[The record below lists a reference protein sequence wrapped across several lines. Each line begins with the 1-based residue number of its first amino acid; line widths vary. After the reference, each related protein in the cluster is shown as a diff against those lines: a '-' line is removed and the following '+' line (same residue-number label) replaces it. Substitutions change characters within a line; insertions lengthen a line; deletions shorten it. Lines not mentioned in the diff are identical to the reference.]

1 MTEPLALKYRPRSFE
16 DIVGQPVVR
25 TVLSKM
31 VSDRTVPSGLLFTGV
46 RGAGKT
52 TTGRIVAAGLNCEKH
67 PVGPCGHCPSCSAVF
82 GGNSLDVIEIDAA
95 SSGLVADVRTLTEM
109 VQYSTGGEY
118 RVVLIDEAL
127 ALDELV
133 PTPTGIRKISE
144 VQPGDWLI
152 GSSGSPVQIVRKT
165 PVFHGKQ
172 CFRVHFDTGDSVVVS
187 ANHQWLCRPIGY
199 GRKNGQWRSLS
210 VRTTEQMVGRKFAV
224 PQSPAWDLPS
234 KIFELPPYLLGLWLG
249 DGSTGQCHIAGE
261 QDDLEH
267 YARRL
272 EEMGVGSH
280 FLHRTEGKV
289 GRLAFSHPYGPR
301 GLKGSAASQAL
312 IRMPCFRD
320 KHIPPEYF
328 LGSVQQR
335 LDLLQGLMDTDGHV
349 TKTGHCCFVGTDRLS
364 QDIQRLLT
372 TLGITSRRIFR
383 PDARSRVG
391 GYWKV
396 HFQPHSG
403 LYPVSLPRKRERVV
417 FSEVRSGS
425 TPGWRTITHVES
437 VESVPVQC
445 VEVAAEDHLFTLGS
459 GVLTHNCHSMSREG
473 FNALLKTLEEPP
485 ERTVF
490 VLLTT
495 EPHRILDTIVSRC
508 MSFDF
513 RKITV
518 TDIVGRLE
526 HIVASEGIEMQPE
539 VLPLIAGRSDGGLR
553 DAVMT
558 LDQCVRAGVTTV
570 SGFKSLVGDS
580 DFAPGI
586 IEAILD
592 QDLALAYERVDSV
605 VGKVGEPSVVI
616 SALTR
621 ALKDVVVLNSNGQ
634 IDAVGEEYE
643 ARKRLA
649 VRMPVP
655 LAVGWMRV
663 LWSVKTNIRMDDS
676 PVALIYLATA
686 LLGEVGKRP
695 TSAPQSSSAPIV
707 RQEKRRLSLD
717 EMRSMA
723 Q

>member
-1 MTEPLALKYRPRSFE
+1 VTEPLALKYRPRSFE

-118 RVVLIDEAL
+118 RVVLLDEA
-127 ALDELV
+127 
-133 PTPTGIRKISE
+133 
-144 VQPGDWLI
+144 
-152 GSSGSPVQIVRKT
+152 
-165 PVFHGKQ
+165 
-172 CFRVHFDTGDSVVVS
+172 
-187 ANHQWLCRPIGY
+187 
-199 GRKNGQWRSLS
+199 
-210 VRTTEQMVGRKFAV
+210 
-224 PQSPAWDLPS
+224 
-234 KIFELPPYLLGLWLG
+234 
-249 DGSTGQCHIAGE
+249 
-261 QDDLEH
+261 
-267 YARRL
+267 
-272 EEMGVGSH
+272 
-280 FLHRTEGKV
+280 
-289 GRLAFSHPYGPR
+289 
-301 GLKGSAASQAL
+301 
-312 IRMPCFRD
+312 
-320 KHIPPEYF
+320 
-328 LGSVQQR
+328 
-335 LDLLQGLMDTDGHV
+335 
-349 TKTGHCCFVGTDRLS
+349 
-364 QDIQRLLT
+364 
-372 TLGITSRRIFR
+372 
-383 PDARSRVG
+383 
-391 GYWKV
+391 
-396 HFQPHSG
+396 
-403 LYPVSLPRKRERVV
+403 
-417 FSEVRSGS
+417 
-425 TPGWRTITHVES
+425 
-437 VESVPVQC
+437 
-445 VEVAAEDHLFTLGS
+445 
-459 GVLTHNCHSMSREG
+459 HSMSREG

-518 TDIVGRLE
+518 NDIVGRLE

-539 VLPLIAGRSDGGLR
+539 ILPLIAGRSDGGLR

-558 LDQCVRAGVTTV
+558 LDQCVRAGVGTV
-570 SGFKSLVGDS
+570 AQFKALVGDS

-592 QDLALAYERVDSV
+592 QDLATAYERVDAV
-605 VGKVGEPSVVI
+605 VGMVGEPSVVI

-621 ALKDVVVLNSNGQ
+621 TLKDVVVINSGGE
-634 IDAVGEEYE
+634 IEAVGSEQE
-643 ARKRLA
+643 ARQRIA
-649 VRMPVP
+649 ARMPVP

-686 LLGEVGKRP
+686 LLGEVGKTPR
-695 TSAPQSSSAPIV
+695 SVSQASSAPIV
-707 RQEKRRLSLD
+707 HSERRRLSLD
-717 EMRSMA
+717 EMKGMTL
-723 Q
+723 

>member
-118 RVVLIDEAL
+118 RVVLLDEA
-127 ALDELV
+127 
-133 PTPTGIRKISE
+133 
-144 VQPGDWLI
+144 
-152 GSSGSPVQIVRKT
+152 
-165 PVFHGKQ
+165 
-172 CFRVHFDTGDSVVVS
+172 
-187 ANHQWLCRPIGY
+187 
-199 GRKNGQWRSLS
+199 
-210 VRTTEQMVGRKFAV
+210 
-224 PQSPAWDLPS
+224 
-234 KIFELPPYLLGLWLG
+234 
-249 DGSTGQCHIAGE
+249 
-261 QDDLEH
+261 
-267 YARRL
+267 
-272 EEMGVGSH
+272 
-280 FLHRTEGKV
+280 
-289 GRLAFSHPYGPR
+289 
-301 GLKGSAASQAL
+301 
-312 IRMPCFRD
+312 
-320 KHIPPEYF
+320 
-328 LGSVQQR
+328 
-335 LDLLQGLMDTDGHV
+335 
-349 TKTGHCCFVGTDRLS
+349 
-364 QDIQRLLT
+364 
-372 TLGITSRRIFR
+372 
-383 PDARSRVG
+383 
-391 GYWKV
+391 
-396 HFQPHSG
+396 
-403 LYPVSLPRKRERVV
+403 
-417 FSEVRSGS
+417 
-425 TPGWRTITHVES
+425 
-437 VESVPVQC
+437 
-445 VEVAAEDHLFTLGS
+445 
-459 GVLTHNCHSMSREG
+459 HSMSREG

-605 VGKVGEPSVVI
+605 VGKVGEPSMVI

>member
-1 MTEPLALKYRPRSFE
+1 M
-16 DIVGQPVVR
+16 GQPVVR

-118 RVVLIDEAL
+118 RVVLLDEA
-127 ALDELV
+127 
-133 PTPTGIRKISE
+133 
-144 VQPGDWLI
+144 
-152 GSSGSPVQIVRKT
+152 
-165 PVFHGKQ
+165 
-172 CFRVHFDTGDSVVVS
+172 
-187 ANHQWLCRPIGY
+187 
-199 GRKNGQWRSLS
+199 
-210 VRTTEQMVGRKFAV
+210 
-224 PQSPAWDLPS
+224 
-234 KIFELPPYLLGLWLG
+234 
-249 DGSTGQCHIAGE
+249 
-261 QDDLEH
+261 
-267 YARRL
+267 
-272 EEMGVGSH
+272 
-280 FLHRTEGKV
+280 
-289 GRLAFSHPYGPR
+289 
-301 GLKGSAASQAL
+301 
-312 IRMPCFRD
+312 
-320 KHIPPEYF
+320 
-328 LGSVQQR
+328 
-335 LDLLQGLMDTDGHV
+335 
-349 TKTGHCCFVGTDRLS
+349 
-364 QDIQRLLT
+364 
-372 TLGITSRRIFR
+372 
-383 PDARSRVG
+383 
-391 GYWKV
+391 
-396 HFQPHSG
+396 
-403 LYPVSLPRKRERVV
+403 
-417 FSEVRSGS
+417 
-425 TPGWRTITHVES
+425 
-437 VESVPVQC
+437 
-445 VEVAAEDHLFTLGS
+445 
-459 GVLTHNCHSMSREG
+459 HSMSREG

-643 ARKRLA
+643 ARKTLA
-649 VRMPVP
+649 LRMPVP

-686 LLGEVGKRP
+686 LLGEVGKTPR
-695 TSAPQSSSAPIV
+695 SVSQASSAPIV
-707 RQEKRRLSLD
+707 HSERRRLSLD
-717 EMRSMA
+717 EMKGMTL
-723 Q
+723 

>member
-1 MTEPLALKYRPRSFE
+1 VTEPLALKYRPRSFE

-118 RVVLIDEAL
+118 RVVLLDEA
-127 ALDELV
+127 
-133 PTPTGIRKISE
+133 
-144 VQPGDWLI
+144 
-152 GSSGSPVQIVRKT
+152 
-165 PVFHGKQ
+165 
-172 CFRVHFDTGDSVVVS
+172 
-187 ANHQWLCRPIGY
+187 
-199 GRKNGQWRSLS
+199 
-210 VRTTEQMVGRKFAV
+210 
-224 PQSPAWDLPS
+224 
-234 KIFELPPYLLGLWLG
+234 
-249 DGSTGQCHIAGE
+249 
-261 QDDLEH
+261 
-267 YARRL
+267 
-272 EEMGVGSH
+272 
-280 FLHRTEGKV
+280 
-289 GRLAFSHPYGPR
+289 
-301 GLKGSAASQAL
+301 
-312 IRMPCFRD
+312 
-320 KHIPPEYF
+320 
-328 LGSVQQR
+328 
-335 LDLLQGLMDTDGHV
+335 
-349 TKTGHCCFVGTDRLS
+349 
-364 QDIQRLLT
+364 
-372 TLGITSRRIFR
+372 
-383 PDARSRVG
+383 
-391 GYWKV
+391 
-396 HFQPHSG
+396 
-403 LYPVSLPRKRERVV
+403 
-417 FSEVRSGS
+417 
-425 TPGWRTITHVES
+425 
-437 VESVPVQC
+437 
-445 VEVAAEDHLFTLGS
+445 
-459 GVLTHNCHSMSREG
+459 HSMSREG

-621 ALKDVVVLNSNGQ
+621 ALKDVVVLNSSGQ

>member
-118 RVVLIDEAL
+118 RVVLLDEA
-127 ALDELV
+127 
-133 PTPTGIRKISE
+133 
-144 VQPGDWLI
+144 
-152 GSSGSPVQIVRKT
+152 
-165 PVFHGKQ
+165 
-172 CFRVHFDTGDSVVVS
+172 
-187 ANHQWLCRPIGY
+187 
-199 GRKNGQWRSLS
+199 
-210 VRTTEQMVGRKFAV
+210 
-224 PQSPAWDLPS
+224 
-234 KIFELPPYLLGLWLG
+234 
-249 DGSTGQCHIAGE
+249 
-261 QDDLEH
+261 
-267 YARRL
+267 
-272 EEMGVGSH
+272 
-280 FLHRTEGKV
+280 
-289 GRLAFSHPYGPR
+289 
-301 GLKGSAASQAL
+301 
-312 IRMPCFRD
+312 
-320 KHIPPEYF
+320 
-328 LGSVQQR
+328 
-335 LDLLQGLMDTDGHV
+335 
-349 TKTGHCCFVGTDRLS
+349 
-364 QDIQRLLT
+364 
-372 TLGITSRRIFR
+372 
-383 PDARSRVG
+383 
-391 GYWKV
+391 
-396 HFQPHSG
+396 
-403 LYPVSLPRKRERVV
+403 
-417 FSEVRSGS
+417 
-425 TPGWRTITHVES
+425 
-437 VESVPVQC
+437 
-445 VEVAAEDHLFTLGS
+445 
-459 GVLTHNCHSMSREG
+459 HSMSREG

-621 ALKDVVVLNSNGQ
+621 ALKDVVVLNSSGQ

>member
-118 RVVLIDEAL
+118 RVVLLDEA
-127 ALDELV
+127 
-133 PTPTGIRKISE
+133 
-144 VQPGDWLI
+144 
-152 GSSGSPVQIVRKT
+152 
-165 PVFHGKQ
+165 
-172 CFRVHFDTGDSVVVS
+172 
-187 ANHQWLCRPIGY
+187 
-199 GRKNGQWRSLS
+199 
-210 VRTTEQMVGRKFAV
+210 
-224 PQSPAWDLPS
+224 
-234 KIFELPPYLLGLWLG
+234 
-249 DGSTGQCHIAGE
+249 
-261 QDDLEH
+261 
-267 YARRL
+267 
-272 EEMGVGSH
+272 
-280 FLHRTEGKV
+280 
-289 GRLAFSHPYGPR
+289 
-301 GLKGSAASQAL
+301 
-312 IRMPCFRD
+312 
-320 KHIPPEYF
+320 
-328 LGSVQQR
+328 
-335 LDLLQGLMDTDGHV
+335 
-349 TKTGHCCFVGTDRLS
+349 
-364 QDIQRLLT
+364 
-372 TLGITSRRIFR
+372 
-383 PDARSRVG
+383 
-391 GYWKV
+391 
-396 HFQPHSG
+396 
-403 LYPVSLPRKRERVV
+403 
-417 FSEVRSGS
+417 
-425 TPGWRTITHVES
+425 
-437 VESVPVQC
+437 
-445 VEVAAEDHLFTLGS
+445 
-459 GVLTHNCHSMSREG
+459 HSMSREG

-518 TDIVGRLE
+518 NDIVGRLE

-539 VLPLIAGRSDGGLR
+539 ILPLIAGRSDGGLR

-558 LDQCVRAGVTTV
+558 LDQCVRAGVGTV
-570 SGFKSLVGDS
+570 AQFKALVGDS

-592 QDLALAYERVDSV
+592 QDLATAYERVDAV
-605 VGKVGEPSVVI
+605 VGMVGEPSVVI

-621 ALKDVVVLNSNGQ
+621 TLKDVVVINSGGE
-634 IDAVGEEYE
+634 IEAVGSEQE
-643 ARKRLA
+643 ARQRIA
-649 VRMPVP
+649 ARMPVP
-655 LAVGWMRV
+655 LAVGWMRG

-686 LLGEVGKRP
+686 LLGEVGKTPR
-695 TSAPQSSSAPIV
+695 SVSQASSAPIV
-707 RQEKRRLSLD
+707 HSERRRLSLD
-717 EMRSMA
+717 EMKGMTL
-723 Q
+723 

>member
-118 RVVLIDEAL
+118 RVVLLDEA
-127 ALDELV
+127 
-133 PTPTGIRKISE
+133 
-144 VQPGDWLI
+144 
-152 GSSGSPVQIVRKT
+152 
-165 PVFHGKQ
+165 
-172 CFRVHFDTGDSVVVS
+172 
-187 ANHQWLCRPIGY
+187 
-199 GRKNGQWRSLS
+199 
-210 VRTTEQMVGRKFAV
+210 
-224 PQSPAWDLPS
+224 
-234 KIFELPPYLLGLWLG
+234 
-249 DGSTGQCHIAGE
+249 
-261 QDDLEH
+261 
-267 YARRL
+267 
-272 EEMGVGSH
+272 
-280 FLHRTEGKV
+280 
-289 GRLAFSHPYGPR
+289 
-301 GLKGSAASQAL
+301 
-312 IRMPCFRD
+312 
-320 KHIPPEYF
+320 
-328 LGSVQQR
+328 
-335 LDLLQGLMDTDGHV
+335 
-349 TKTGHCCFVGTDRLS
+349 
-364 QDIQRLLT
+364 
-372 TLGITSRRIFR
+372 
-383 PDARSRVG
+383 
-391 GYWKV
+391 
-396 HFQPHSG
+396 
-403 LYPVSLPRKRERVV
+403 
-417 FSEVRSGS
+417 
-425 TPGWRTITHVES
+425 
-437 VESVPVQC
+437 
-445 VEVAAEDHLFTLGS
+445 
-459 GVLTHNCHSMSREG
+459 HSMSREG

-518 TDIVGRLE
+518 NDIVGRLE

-539 VLPLIAGRSDGGLR
+539 ILPLIAGRSDGGLR

-558 LDQCVRAGVTTV
+558 LDQCVRAGVGTV
-570 SGFKSLVGDS
+570 AQFKALVGDS

-592 QDLALAYERVDSV
+592 QDLATAYERVDAV
-605 VGKVGEPSVVI
+605 VGMVGEPSVVI

-621 ALKDVVVLNSNGQ
+621 TLKDVVVINSGGE
-634 IDAVGEEYE
+634 IEAVGSEQE
-643 ARKRLA
+643 ARQRIA
-649 VRMPVP
+649 ARMPVP

-686 LLGEVGKRP
+686 LLGEVGKTPR
-695 TSAPQSSSAPIV
+695 SVSQASSAPIV
-707 RQEKRRLSLD
+707 HSERRRLSLD
-717 EMRSMA
+717 EMKGMTL
-723 Q
+723 

>member
-118 RVVLIDEAL
+118 RVVLLDEA
-127 ALDELV
+127 
-133 PTPTGIRKISE
+133 
-144 VQPGDWLI
+144 
-152 GSSGSPVQIVRKT
+152 
-165 PVFHGKQ
+165 
-172 CFRVHFDTGDSVVVS
+172 
-187 ANHQWLCRPIGY
+187 
-199 GRKNGQWRSLS
+199 
-210 VRTTEQMVGRKFAV
+210 
-224 PQSPAWDLPS
+224 
-234 KIFELPPYLLGLWLG
+234 
-249 DGSTGQCHIAGE
+249 
-261 QDDLEH
+261 
-267 YARRL
+267 
-272 EEMGVGSH
+272 
-280 FLHRTEGKV
+280 
-289 GRLAFSHPYGPR
+289 
-301 GLKGSAASQAL
+301 
-312 IRMPCFRD
+312 
-320 KHIPPEYF
+320 
-328 LGSVQQR
+328 
-335 LDLLQGLMDTDGHV
+335 
-349 TKTGHCCFVGTDRLS
+349 
-364 QDIQRLLT
+364 
-372 TLGITSRRIFR
+372 
-383 PDARSRVG
+383 
-391 GYWKV
+391 
-396 HFQPHSG
+396 
-403 LYPVSLPRKRERVV
+403 
-417 FSEVRSGS
+417 
-425 TPGWRTITHVES
+425 
-437 VESVPVQC
+437 
-445 VEVAAEDHLFTLGS
+445 
-459 GVLTHNCHSMSREG
+459 HSMSREG

-518 TDIVGRLE
+518 NDIVGRLE
-526 HIVASEGIEMQPE
+526 HIVASEGIERQPE
-539 VLPLIAGRSDGGLR
+539 ILPLIAGRSDGGLR

-558 LDQCVRAGVTTV
+558 LDQCVRAGVGTV
-570 SGFKSLVGDS
+570 AQFKALVGDS

-592 QDLALAYERVDSV
+592 QDLATAYERVDAV
-605 VGKVGEPSVVI
+605 VGMVGEPSVVI

-621 ALKDVVVLNSNGQ
+621 TLKDVVVINSGGE
-634 IDAVGEEYE
+634 IEAVGSEQE
-643 ARKRLA
+643 ARQRIA
-649 VRMPVP
+649 ARMPVP

-686 LLGEVGKRP
+686 LLGEVGKTPR
-695 TSAPQSSSAPIV
+695 SVSQASSAPIV
-707 RQEKRRLSLD
+707 HSERRRLSLD
-717 EMRSMA
+717 EMKGMTL
-723 Q
+723 